1 MKTIL
6 LAILFNSL
14 VGGAGMMTVAWWN
27 ALTSPY
33 TGKPSFVIFW
43 RKNKDPFIFSMITIF
58 GLTSLFVII
67 PELSEIIQ
75 KALGFNIS
83 ATTKN
88 GSAFILGMLI
98 YDNVRKKF
106 KIKGE
111 INIGNKSE

>member
-27 ALTSPY
+27 ALTSRY
-33 TGKPSFVIFW
+33 TGKPSLLIFW

>member
-6 LAILFNSL
+6 LAILFNTL
-14 VGGAGMMTVAWWN
+14 VGGAGMMSVAWWN

-33 TGKPSFVIFW
+33 TGKPSLRIFW
-43 RKNKDPFIFSMITIF
+43 RKNQDPFIFSMITIF
-58 GLTSLFVII
+58 GLTALFVII

-88 GSAFILGMLI
+88 GSAFVLGMLI

-106 KIKGE
+106 KIKGD
-111 INIGNKSE
+111 INIGNKEK